1 MAVLDDPDDG
11 GAATCGVTAVRVAAA
26 ADIAPVVESATE
38 ALEENDDCWAY
49 DVAVTRPDQ
58 VVTALVAGGDDAPS
72 LWVPDA
78 AGWPAQVEAQA
89 VRLTRISEAVASS
102 PVLLVG
108 GPAADEPES
117 WLAALASGQVSMRDP
132 LTTGTGAVTLAAVRA
147 EQPRTE
153 ASETDVGEVLVP
165 LAQRFGAA
173 RAGAG
178 ADPLSRV
185 TATSTELV
193 PSSEQAYLTA
203 RRTNGVLTAVVPR
216 TGTLLQT
223 YPLLAAP
230 GASEEVL
237 DAGRALAAYLTEG
250 EGRAQLEQTGFRS
263 PGGASLGEGRGVGT
277 VAELPTPDAEDV
289 ATDVRRW
296 LVLSVPSSVLAVVD
310 VSASMDFGTS
320 EGSRIALAAQAAGA
334 ALDAYP
340 DTARIGLWAFSI
352 DQGGAGVDY
361 RELQPLRRLDA
372 VVGGSTQRE
381 LLAGEAAGLPGLTTG
396 GTGLYDTTLAAYRTA
411 VEAYDGTYF
420 NSVVLMTDGAN
431 DDPGSLRLGDLLRGL
446 RDASDPARPVR
457 VIAIGISED
466 ADMDA
471 LTRIARA
478 TNGEAFP
485 VRDPRD
491 ILGVLSTALL
501 GR

>member
-1 MAVLDDPDDG
+1 
-11 GAATCGVTAVRVAAA
+11 
-26 ADIAPVVESATE
+26 
-38 ALEENDDCWAY
+38 
-49 DVAVTRPDQ
+49 
-58 VVTALVAGGDDAPS
+58 
-72 LWVPDA
+72 
-78 AGWPAQVEAQA
+78 
-89 VRLTRISEAVASS
+89 
-102 PVLLVG
+102 VG
-108 GPAADEPES
+108 GRAPDLPAS
-117 WLAALASGQVSMRDP
+117 WLAALASGRVSMRDP

-153 ASETDVGEVLVP
+153 ATETEVGQVLVP
-165 LAQRFGAA
+165 LAQRFGADRTA
-173 RAGAG
+173 AG

-216 TGTLLQT
+216 TGSLLQT

-230 GASEEVL
+230 GASEDEL
-237 DAGRALAAYLTEG
+237 DAGRELAAYLTEG
-250 EGRAQLEQTGFRS
+250 EGRAQVEQAGFR
-263 PGGASLGEGRGVGT
+263 PPDGASLGEGRGVGT
-277 VAELPTPDAEDV
+277 VAVLPAPDAEDV
-289 ATDVRRW
+289 AEDVRRW

-310 VSASMDFGTS
+310 VSASMDFETS
-320 EGSRIALAAQAAGA
+320 EGSRIVLAAQAAGA
-334 ALDAYP
+334 ALNAYP

-352 DQGGAGVDY
+352 DQGGAGVDH
-361 RELQPLRRLDA
+361 RELEPLRRLDA

-381 LLAGEAAGLPGLTTG
+381 LLAEQAVGLPGLTTG

-411 VEAYDGTYF
+411 VEAYDASYF
-420 NSVVLMTDGAN
+420 NSVVLLTDGAN
-431 DDPGSLRLGDLLRGL
+431 DDPGSLRLDDLLRGL

-478 TNGEAFP
+478 TNGAAFA

-491 ILGVLSTALL
+491 ILDVLSTALL